1 MSVEFTKSQK
11 NNSVACNGGYSYFFI
26 KKQKKKIQE
35 LASIPVKSSGTRI
48 LTALLR

>member
-11 NNSVACNGGYSYFFI
+11 NNSVACNGGYSFFFV
-26 KKQKKKIQE
+26 KKTKTKIQE
-35 LASIPVKSSGTRI
+35 LASIPVKISGTRV